1 LERWWWQLFWQL
13 RRQCMPVEVMAGVMA
28 EIAVMLVGMLSE
40 DMPRPAMLGVDTLVF
55 VLAVHVVTNLR
66 GPRAAMPAS
75 QHAHVIGMAAVTG
88 AVTGEVVT
96 GEAVTGIRPT
106 DILGSVITV
115 WVMAIQTTVIHITAM
130 VIHTTVITLTVTDT
144 GRP

>member
-1 LERWWWQLFWQL
+1 
-13 RRQCMPVEVMAGVMA
+13 MPVEVMAGVMA

-55 VLAVHVVTNLR
+55 MLAVHVVLMWR

-75 QHAHVIGMAAVTG
+75 QVAHVIGMAAVTG

-96 GEAVTGIRPT
+96 GEGITGIRPM
-106 DILGSVITV
+106 DILGSAITV
-115 WVMAIQTTVIHITAM
+115 
-130 VIHTTVITLTVTDT
+130 
-144 GRP
+144 